1 VNELALLEYKRLDE
15 LEAIIERGVQTFVE
29 VGEALMEI
37 RDSRLYK
44 QTHSSFESYLRERWK
59 MSRPRG
65 YQLIDAAKLST
76 TVDSPPENEWQ
87 ARALRHVTTD
97 VTTPPEKTHVVT
109 PANGAG
115 QFVPKP
121 RVDRPEAV
129 TEKDFQKAVTDA
141 LTVFSW
147 RWVHFRPARTQRGW
161 RTPLSGS
168 PGFPDLVAVRGDRVL
183 YVETKAANGKL
194 RDEQRSWLS
203 ALGAAGAEV
212 HCWRPSDWPVIER
225 LIR

>member
-1 VNELALLEYKRLDE
+1 VNEQALSGRLSLPEHERLDG

-87 ARALRHVTTD
+87 ARTRI
-97 VTTPPEKTHVVT
+97 
-109 PANGAG
+109 GAG
-115 QFVPKP
+115 E
-121 RVDRPEAV
+121 RVRTDGEVEVEGLQLGGSAQSTDRVSER
-129 TEKDFQKAVTDA
+129 DFEQTVTDA
-141 LTVFSW
+141 LTLFGW
-147 RWVHFRPARTQRGW
+147 RWCHFRPARTQRGW

-168 PGFPDLVAVRGDRVL
+168 PGFPDIVAVRGDRIL
-183 YVETKAANGKL
+183 YVELKAANGKL
-194 RDEQRSWLS
+194 RDEQQAWLS
-203 ALGAAGAEV
+203 NLGAAGADC
-212 HCWRPSDWPVIER
+212 HCWRPSDWPFIER

>member
-1 VNELALLEYKRLDE
+1 VNELAPLEHKRLDE
-15 LEAIIERGVQTFVE
+15 LEAIIERGVQAFVE

-76 TVDSPPENEWQ
+76 TVDTFPAENERQ
-87 ARALRHVTTD
+87 ARALISGARHASKTTS
-97 VTTPPEKTHVVT
+97 K
-109 PANGAG
+109 NGAV
-115 QFVPKP
+115 QSVP
-121 RVDRPEAV
+121 VSED
-129 TEKDFQKAVTDA
+129 DFQKSVCEA
-141 LTVFSW
+141 LTAFGW
-147 RWVHFRPARTQRGW
+147 RWTHFRPARTGTGW

-168 PGFPDLVAVRGDRVL
+168 PGYPDISAVRGDRIL
-183 YVETKAANGKL
+183 FVELKTANGKL

>member
-1 VNELALLEYKRLDE
+1 VNELALLEHKRLDE

-44 QTHSSFESYLRERWK
+44 QTHPSFESYLRERWK

-76 TVDSPPENEWQ
+76 TVDTPVENERQ
-87 ARALRHVTTD
+87 ARALRPGVHHSSDASTSH
-97 VTTPPEKTHVVT
+97 THVGSALPT
-109 PANGAG
+109 SEG
-115 QFVPKP
+115 
-121 RVDRPEAV
+121 
-129 TEKDFQKAVTDA
+129 DFQKTVTDA
-141 LTVFSW
+141 LTLFGW
-147 RWVHFRPARTQRGW
+147 RWCHFRPARTQRGW

-168 PGFPDLVAVRGDRVL
+168 PGFPDIVAVRGDRIIF
-183 YVETKAANGKL
+183 VELKAANGKL

-212 HCWRPSDWPVIER
+212 HCWRPNDWPVIER

>member
-1 VNELALLEYKRLDE
+1 VNELALLEHRRLDE

-65 YQLIDAAKLST
+65 YQLIAAAELST

-87 ARALRHVTTD
+87 ARAMRPTVGR
-97 VTTPPEKTHVVT
+97 PPGSSAPTSHTHVGSAL
-109 PANGAG
+109 P
-115 QFVPKP
+115 
-121 RVDRPEAV
+121 V
-129 TEKDFQKAVTDA
+129 TEKDFQKTVTDA
-141 LTVFSW
+141 LTAFGW
-147 RWVHFRPARTQRGW
+147 RWCHFRPARTQRGW
-161 RTPLSGS
+161 RTALSGS
-168 PGFPDLVAVRGDRVL
+168 PGFPDLVAVRGDRII
-183 YVETKAANGKL
+183 YVELKAMNGEL
-194 RDEQRSWLS
+194 RDEQRAWLS
-203 ALGAAGAEV
+203 NLGAAGADC
-212 HCWRPSDWPVIER
+212 HCWRPDDWPFIER